1 MKTILVPTDFSVNA
15 KNAMKY
21 AIALAKT
28 MKAKIHLC
36 HAIVIPEVGPT
47 AGFMVWP
54 AEDYKVMKKES
65 DDRLIKYIQKISKD
79 EDLPMITYSSEL
91 GTVKQMV
98 EDLSEKMKIDLIV
111 MGMAGASNFEYFM
124 LGSNSLSV
132 IENSKPAVILV
143 PKKATLLELKKIAF
157 ATDLVENEV
166 NSIQK
171 MANLFKNFNSDI
183 LLTHVKDVKKDEQK
197 TQIKIDEF
205 LNDVTC
211 KVNYG
216 KIYFKPIIANDIDK
230 GLSWITKNTQ
240 VNMLAIVHRKLNF
253 FNRIIAGSHTKKLA
267 KHIKIPLLVLPEDT
281 TKIAW

>member
-21 AIALAKT
+21 AISLAKT

-65 DDRLIKYIQKISKD
+65 DDRLTKYIQKISKD
-79 EDLPMITYSSEL
+79 ENLPMITYSSEL

-98 EDLSEKMKIDLIV
+98 EDLAEKMKINLIV

-132 IENSKPAVILV
+132 IENSKSAVVLV
-143 PKKATLLELKKIAF
+143 PKRAALLELKKIAF

-183 LLTHVKDVKKDEQK
+183 LLTHVKDVKIDEQK

-216 KIYFKPIIANDIDK
+216 KIYFKPIIAKDIDK